1 MALAVCTV
9 SLCGMLVY
17 PIDSRISMFKSEV
30 SVDVT
35 SLSLEA
41 FANYKN
47 KELNLDFMYFLKLSH
62 I

>member
-1 MALAVCTV
+1 MALAVSTV

-17 PIDSRISMFKSEV
+17 PIDSRISMFESEV

-47 KELNLDFMYFLKLSH
+47 KELNLDFKYFLKLSH